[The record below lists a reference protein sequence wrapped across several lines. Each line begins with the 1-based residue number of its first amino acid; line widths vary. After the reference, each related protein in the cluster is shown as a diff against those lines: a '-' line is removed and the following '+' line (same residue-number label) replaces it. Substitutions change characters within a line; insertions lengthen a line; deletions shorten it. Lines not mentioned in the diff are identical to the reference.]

1 MKSFVRYDK
10 SSNTLI
16 TESNRKIPDFC
27 LKSIQD
33 ENKKCQN
40 FYNKIISDCNEGMHK
55 CPYGFYCYYKKNT
68 IYTSIILKDKD
79 NSKLNRT
86 LKARNDK
93 INNYALY
100 SEEQLKD
107 IMEDIDNLYTKNI
120 ELRDCMHDLRNMG
133 GYFNSM
139 SETIEMKHPELIGQD
154 DDIKAMLSLY
164 DLINYRLNV
173 YYGIREAD
181 NKRFK
186 GKLYPI
192 LRKLQIMMKYQAKK
206 KKVNVKIDFEQK
218 NTEKKAPQPAPVIKK
233 YSILFENIDEKQ
245 YNKVKKLS
253 EKNNTRL
260 EVVDAYSNTYSIWK
274 VYEKSDTG
282 NEMFG
287 TDKVNHIEDFLTQSD
302 AVEYA
307 KSRNLD
313 ALIKQVGITEKSY
326 TVKLCCSE
334 LDNAK
339 KIAKN
344 SNITDKII
352 KIVRAE

>member
-1 MKSFVRYDK
+1 MHNLNLYSYYDK
-10 SSNTLI
+10 SLADVNREYL
-16 TESNRKIPDFC
+16 ES
-27 LKSIQD
+27 LK
-33 ENKKCQN
+33 NKPKRV
-40 FYNKIISDCNEGMHK
+40 SR
-55 CPYGFYCYYKKNT
+55 
-68 IYTSIILKDKD
+68 
-79 NSKLNRT
+79 SKLN
-86 LKARNDK
+86 
-93 INNYALY
+93 
-100 SEEQLKD
+100 
-107 IMEDIDNLYTKNI
+107 
-120 ELRDCMHDLRNMG
+120 
-133 GYFNSM
+133 
-139 SETIEMKHPELIGQD
+139 
-154 DDIKAMLSLY
+154 
-164 DLINYRLNV
+164 
-173 YYGIREAD
+173 
-181 NKRFK
+181 
-186 GKLYPI
+186 
-192 LRKLQIMMKYQAKK
+192 
-206 KKVNVKIDFEQK
+206 KKVALAAAITLATGLIIANYLGVFSEKVVEVVETPPPVDTRTEEEKQGYVQIQIFEFADTPVEIITEPATQNDNYTGKVIQTAKAENIAKPAVNNSKEAEKNTDKTKEIEKQTAAKSAAVKKEQK
-218 NTEKKAPQPAPVIKK
+218 NTEKKAPPPAPVIKK

-339 KIAKN
+339 KIAQN

>member
-1 MKSFVRYDK
+1 MHNLNLYSYYDK
-10 SSNTLI
+10 SLADVNREYL
-16 TESNRKIPDFC
+16 ES
-27 LKSIQD
+27 LK
-33 ENKKCQN
+33 NKPKRV
-40 FYNKIISDCNEGMHK
+40 SR
-55 CPYGFYCYYKKNT
+55 
-68 IYTSIILKDKD
+68 
-79 NSKLNRT
+79 SKLNKKVALAAAITLATGLIIANYLGVFSEKVVEVVEAPPPVDTRT
-86 LKARNDK
+86 
-93 INNYALY
+93 
-100 SEEQLKD
+100 EEEKQ
-107 IMEDIDNLYTKNI
+107 
-120 ELRDCMHDLRNMG
+120 
-133 GYFNSM
+133 GYVQIQIFEFADTPV
-139 SETIEMKHPELIGQD
+139 ETITEPATQNDNYTGKVIQTA
-154 DDIKAMLSLY
+154 KAENITKPAVNNSK
-164 DLINYRLNV
+164 
-173 YYGIREAD
+173 EAEKNTD
-181 NKRFK
+181 KTK
-186 GKLYPI
+186 EIEK
-192 LRKLQIMMKYQAKK
+192 QTAAKSAAVK
-206 KKVNVKIDFEQK
+206 KEQK
-218 NTEKKAPQPAPVIKK
+218 NTEKKAPPPAPVIKK

-245 YNKVKKLS
+245 YNKVKELS

-287 TDKVNHIEDFLTQSD
+287 TDKVNHIEDFLTQID

-339 KIAKN
+339 KIAQN

>member
-1 MKSFVRYDK
+1 MHNLNLYSYYDK
-10 SSNTLI
+10 SLADVNREYL
-16 TESNRKIPDFC
+16 ES
-27 LKSIQD
+27 LK
-33 ENKKCQN
+33 NKPKRV
-40 FYNKIISDCNEGMHK
+40 SR
-55 CPYGFYCYYKKNT
+55 
-68 IYTSIILKDKD
+68 
-79 NSKLNRT
+79 SKLNKKVALAAAITLATGLIIANYLGVFSEKVVEVVETPPPVDTRT
-86 LKARNDK
+86 
-93 INNYALY
+93 
-100 SEEQLKD
+100 EEEKQ
-107 IMEDIDNLYTKNI
+107 
-120 ELRDCMHDLRNMG
+120 
-133 GYFNSM
+133 GYVQIQIFEFADTPV
-139 SETIEMKHPELIGQD
+139 ETITEPATQNDNYTGKVIQTA
-154 DDIKAMLSLY
+154 KAENIAKPAVNNSK
-164 DLINYRLNV
+164 
-173 YYGIREAD
+173 EAEKNTD
-181 NKRFK
+181 KTK
-186 GKLYPI
+186 EIEK
-192 LRKLQIMMKYQAKK
+192 QTAAKSAAVK
-206 KKVNVKIDFEQK
+206 KEQK
-218 NTEKKAPQPAPVIKK
+218 NTEKKAPPPAPVIKK

-339 KIAKN
+339 KIAQN

>member
-1 MKSFVRYDK
+1 MHNLNLYSYYDK
-10 SSNTLI
+10 SLADVNREYL
-16 TESNRKIPDFC
+16 ES
-27 LKSIQD
+27 LK
-33 ENKKCQN
+33 NKPKRV
-40 FYNKIISDCNEGMHK
+40 SR
-55 CPYGFYCYYKKNT
+55 
-68 IYTSIILKDKD
+68 
-79 NSKLNRT
+79 SKLNKKVALAAAITLATGLIIANYLGVFSEKVVEVVEAPPPVDTRT
-86 LKARNDK
+86 
-93 INNYALY
+93 
-100 SEEQLKD
+100 EEEKQ
-107 IMEDIDNLYTKNI
+107 
-120 ELRDCMHDLRNMG
+120 
-133 GYFNSM
+133 GYVQIQIFEFADTPV
-139 SETIEMKHPELIGQD
+139 ETITEPATQNDNYTGKVIQTA
-154 DDIKAMLSLY
+154 KAENIAKPAVNNSK
-164 DLINYRLNV
+164 
-173 YYGIREAD
+173 EAEKNTD
-181 NKRFK
+181 KTK
-186 GKLYPI
+186 EIEK
-192 LRKLQIMMKYQAKK
+192 QTAAKSAAVK
-206 KKVNVKIDFEQK
+206 KDQK
-218 NTEKKAPQPAPVIKK
+218 NTEKKAPPPAPVIKK

>member
-1 MKSFVRYDK
+1 MHNLNLYSYYDK
-10 SSNTLI
+10 SLADVNREYL
-16 TESNRKIPDFC
+16 ES
-27 LKSIQD
+27 LK
-33 ENKKCQN
+33 NKPKRV
-40 FYNKIISDCNEGMHK
+40 SR
-55 CPYGFYCYYKKNT
+55 
-68 IYTSIILKDKD
+68 
-79 NSKLNRT
+79 SKLNKKVALAAAITLATGLIIANYLGVFSEKVVEVVEAPPPVDTRT
-86 LKARNDK
+86 
-93 INNYALY
+93 
-100 SEEQLKD
+100 EEEKQ
-107 IMEDIDNLYTKNI
+107 
-120 ELRDCMHDLRNMG
+120 
-133 GYFNSM
+133 GYVQIQIFEFADTPV
-139 SETIEMKHPELIGQD
+139 ETITEPATQNDNYTGKVIQTA
-154 DDIKAMLSLY
+154 KAENIAKPAVNNSK
-164 DLINYRLNV
+164 
-173 YYGIREAD
+173 EAEKNTD
-181 NKRFK
+181 KTK
-186 GKLYPI
+186 EIEK
-192 LRKLQIMMKYQAKK
+192 QTAAKSAAVK
-206 KKVNVKIDFEQK
+206 KEQK
-218 NTEKKAPQPAPVIKK
+218 NTEKKAPPPAPVIKK

-245 YNKVKKLS
+245 YNKVKELS

-274 VYEKSDTG
+274 VYEKSYTG

-339 KIAKN
+339 KIAQN

>member
-1 MKSFVRYDK
+1 MHNLNLYSYYDK
-10 SSNTLI
+10 SLADVNREYL
-16 TESNRKIPDFC
+16 ES
-27 LKSIQD
+27 LK
-33 ENKKCQN
+33 NKPKRV
-40 FYNKIISDCNEGMHK
+40 SR
-55 CPYGFYCYYKKNT
+55 
-68 IYTSIILKDKD
+68 
-79 NSKLNRT
+79 SKLNKKVALAAAITLATGLIIANYLGVFSEKVVEVVEAPPPVDTRT
-86 LKARNDK
+86 
-93 INNYALY
+93 
-100 SEEQLKD
+100 EEEKQ
-107 IMEDIDNLYTKNI
+107 
-120 ELRDCMHDLRNMG
+120 
-133 GYFNSM
+133 GYVQIQIFEFADTPV
-139 SETIEMKHPELIGQD
+139 ETITEPATQNDNYTSKVIQTA
-154 DDIKAMLSLY
+154 KAENIAKPAVNNSK
-164 DLINYRLNV
+164 
-173 YYGIREAD
+173 EAEKNTD
-181 NKRFK
+181 KTK
-186 GKLYPI
+186 EIEK
-192 LRKLQIMMKYQAKK
+192 QTAAKSAAVK
-206 KKVNVKIDFEQK
+206 KEQK
-218 NTEKKAPQPAPVIKK
+218 NTEKKAPPPAPVIKK

-245 YNKVKKLS
+245 YNKVKELS

-339 KIAKN
+339 KIAQN

>member
-1 MKSFVRYDK
+1 MHNLNLYSYYDK
-10 SSNTLI
+10 SLADVNREYL
-16 TESNRKIPDFC
+16 ES
-27 LKSIQD
+27 LK
-33 ENKKCQN
+33 NKPKRV
-40 FYNKIISDCNEGMHK
+40 SR
-55 CPYGFYCYYKKNT
+55 
-68 IYTSIILKDKD
+68 
-79 NSKLNRT
+79 SKLNKKVALAAAITLATGLIIANYLGVFSEKVVEVVEAPPPVDTRT
-86 LKARNDK
+86 
-93 INNYALY
+93 
-100 SEEQLKD
+100 EEEKQ
-107 IMEDIDNLYTKNI
+107 
-120 ELRDCMHDLRNMG
+120 
-133 GYFNSM
+133 GYVQIQIFEFADTPV
-139 SETIEMKHPELIGQD
+139 ETITEPATQNDNYTGKVIQTA
-154 DDIKAMLSLY
+154 KAENIAKPAVNNSK
-164 DLINYRLNV
+164 
-173 YYGIREAD
+173 EAEKNTD
-181 NKRFK
+181 KTK
-186 GKLYPI
+186 EIEK
-192 LRKLQIMMKYQAKK
+192 QTAAKSAAVK
-206 KKVNVKIDFEQK
+206 KEQK
-218 NTEKKAPQPAPVIKK
+218 NTEKKAPPPAPVIKK

-245 YNKVKKLS
+245 YNKVKELS

>member
-1 MKSFVRYDK
+1 MHNLNLYSYYDK
-10 SSNTLI
+10 SLADVNREYL
-16 TESNRKIPDFC
+16 ES
-27 LKSIQD
+27 LK
-33 ENKKCQN
+33 NKPKRV
-40 FYNKIISDCNEGMHK
+40 SR
-55 CPYGFYCYYKKNT
+55 
-68 IYTSIILKDKD
+68 
-79 NSKLNRT
+79 SKLNKKVALAAAITLATGLIIANYLGVFSEKVVEVVEAPPPVDTRT
-86 LKARNDK
+86 
-93 INNYALY
+93 
-100 SEEQLKD
+100 EEEKQ
-107 IMEDIDNLYTKNI
+107 
-120 ELRDCMHDLRNMG
+120 
-133 GYFNSM
+133 GYVQIQIFEFADTPV
-139 SETIEMKHPELIGQD
+139 ETITEPATQNDNYTGKVIQTA
-154 DDIKAMLSLY
+154 KAENIAKPTVNNSK
-164 DLINYRLNV
+164 
-173 YYGIREAD
+173 EAEKNTD
-181 NKRFK
+181 KTK
-186 GKLYPI
+186 EIEK
-192 LRKLQIMMKYQAKK
+192 QTAAKSAAVK
-206 KKVNVKIDFEQK
+206 KEQK
-218 NTEKKAPQPAPVIKK
+218 NTEKKAPPPAPVIKK

-245 YNKVKKLS
+245 YNKVKELS

-339 KIAKN
+339 KIAQN

>member
-1 MKSFVRYDK
+1 MEVVETPPPVDTRTEEEKQGYVQIQIFEFADTPVE
-10 SSNTLI
+10 TI
-16 TESNRKIPDFC
+16 TEPATQNDNYTGKV
-27 LKSIQD
+27 IQTAKA
-33 ENKKCQN
+33 ENIAKPAVNNSK
-40 FYNKIISDCNEGMHK
+40 EAE
-55 CPYGFYCYYKKNT
+55 KNT
-68 IYTSIILKDKD
+68 DK
-79 NSKLNRT
+79 
-86 LKARNDK
+86 
-93 INNYALY
+93 
-100 SEEQLKD
+100 
-107 IMEDIDNLYTKNI
+107 TKEI
-120 ELRDCMHDLRNMG
+120 EKQ
-133 GYFNSM
+133 
-139 SETIEMKHPELIGQD
+139 T
-154 DDIKAMLSLY
+154 A
-164 DLINYRLNV
+164 
-173 YYGIREAD
+173 
-181 NKRFK
+181 
-186 GKLYPI
+186 
-192 LRKLQIMMKYQAKK
+192 AKCAAVK
-206 KKVNVKIDFEQK
+206 KEHK
-218 NTEKKAPQPAPVIKK
+218 NTEKKAPPPAPVIRK
-233 YSILFENIDEKQ
+233 YAILFENIDEKQ
-245 YNKVKKLS
+245 YNKVKELS

>member
-1 MKSFVRYDK
+1 MHNLNLYSYYDK
-10 SSNTLI
+10 SLADVNREYL
-16 TESNRKIPDFC
+16 ES
-27 LKSIQD
+27 LK
-33 ENKKCQN
+33 NKPKRV
-40 FYNKIISDCNEGMHK
+40 SR
-55 CPYGFYCYYKKNT
+55 
-68 IYTSIILKDKD
+68 
-79 NSKLNRT
+79 SKLNKKVALAAAITLATGLIIANYLGVFSEKVVEVVEAPPPVDTRT
-86 LKARNDK
+86 
-93 INNYALY
+93 
-100 SEEQLKD
+100 EEEKQ
-107 IMEDIDNLYTKNI
+107 
-120 ELRDCMHDLRNMG
+120 
-133 GYFNSM
+133 GYVQIQIFEFADTPV
-139 SETIEMKHPELIGQD
+139 ETITEPATQNDNYTGKVIQTA
-154 DDIKAMLSLY
+154 KAENIAKPAVNNSK
-164 DLINYRLNV
+164 
-173 YYGIREAD
+173 EAEKNTD
-181 NKRFK
+181 KTK
-186 GKLYPI
+186 EIEKQTAV
-192 LRKLQIMMKYQAKK
+192 KSAAVKK
-206 KKVNVKIDFEQK
+206 EQK
-218 NTEKKAPQPAPVIKK
+218 NTEKKAPPPAPVIKK

-245 YNKVKKLS
+245 YNKVKELS

-339 KIAKN
+339 KIAQN

>member
-93 INNYALY
+93 INNYDLY

-218 NTEKKAPQPAPVIKK
+218 NTVVLSKNIYLVMFILMENAIKHSLHNGDINIEFEETDDKTIFKMTNKSPLIETTEYEK
-233 YSILFENIDEKQ
+233 LFERG
-245 YNKVKKLS
+245 YRG
-253 EKNNTRL
+253 KNT
-260 EVVDAYSNTYSIWK
+260 VSK
-274 VYEKSDTG
+274 GTG
-282 NEMFG
+282 
-287 TDKVNHIEDFLTQSD
+287 I
-302 AVEYA
+302 
-307 KSRNLD
+307 
-313 ALIKQVGITEKSY
+313 
-326 TVKLCCSE
+326 
-334 LDNAK
+334 
-339 KIAKN
+339 
-344 SNITDKII
+344 
-352 KIVRAE
+352 

>member
-1 MKSFVRYDK
+1 MHNLNLYSYYDK
-10 SSNTLI
+10 SLADVNREYL
-16 TESNRKIPDFC
+16 ES
-27 LKSIQD
+27 LK
-33 ENKKCQN
+33 NKPKRV
-40 FYNKIISDCNEGMHK
+40 SR
-55 CPYGFYCYYKKNT
+55 
-68 IYTSIILKDKD
+68 
-79 NSKLNRT
+79 SKLNKKVALAAAITLATGLIIANYLGVFSEKVVEVVEAPPPVDTRT
-86 LKARNDK
+86 
-93 INNYALY
+93 
-100 SEEQLKD
+100 EEEKQ
-107 IMEDIDNLYTKNI
+107 
-120 ELRDCMHDLRNMG
+120 
-133 GYFNSM
+133 GYVQIQIFEFADTPV
-139 SETIEMKHPELIGQD
+139 ETITEPATQNDNYTGKVIQTA
-154 DDIKAMLSLY
+154 KAENITKPAVNNSK
-164 DLINYRLNV
+164 
-173 YYGIREAD
+173 EAEKNTD
-181 NKRFK
+181 KTK
-186 GKLYPI
+186 EIEK
-192 LRKLQIMMKYQAKK
+192 QTAAKSAAVK
-206 KKVNVKIDFEQK
+206 KEQK
-218 NTEKKAPQPAPVIKK
+218 NTEKKAPPPAPVIKK

>member
-1 MKSFVRYDK
+1 MHNLNLYSYYDK
-10 SSNTLI
+10 SLADVNREYL
-16 TESNRKIPDFC
+16 ES
-27 LKSIQD
+27 LK
-33 ENKKCQN
+33 NKPKRV
-40 FYNKIISDCNEGMHK
+40 SR
-55 CPYGFYCYYKKNT
+55 
-68 IYTSIILKDKD
+68 
-79 NSKLNRT
+79 SKLNKKVALAAAITLATGLIIANYLGVFSEKVVEVVEAPPPVDTRT
-86 LKARNDK
+86 
-93 INNYALY
+93 
-100 SEEQLKD
+100 EEEKQ
-107 IMEDIDNLYTKNI
+107 
-120 ELRDCMHDLRNMG
+120 
-133 GYFNSM
+133 GYVQIQIFEFADTPV
-139 SETIEMKHPELIGQD
+139 ETITEPATQNDNYTGKVIQTAKAENIAKPAVNNSKEAEKNTDKTKENEKQTAAKSAT
-154 DDIKAMLSLY
+154 IK
-164 DLINYRLNV
+164 
-173 YYGIREAD
+173 
-181 NKRFK
+181 K
-186 GKLYPI
+186 
-192 LRKLQIMMKYQAKK
+192 
-206 KKVNVKIDFEQK
+206 EQK
-218 NTEKKAPQPAPVIKK
+218 NTEKKAPPPAPVIKK

-245 YNKVKKLS
+245 YNKVKELS

-339 KIAKN
+339 KIAQN

>member
-1 MKSFVRYDK
+1 MHNLNLYSYYDK
-10 SSNTLI
+10 SLADVNREYL
-16 TESNRKIPDFC
+16 ES
-27 LKSIQD
+27 LK
-33 ENKKCQN
+33 NKPKRV
-40 FYNKIISDCNEGMHK
+40 SR
-55 CPYGFYCYYKKNT
+55 
-68 IYTSIILKDKD
+68 
-79 NSKLNRT
+79 SKLNKKVALAAAITLATGLIIANYLGVFSEKVVEVVEAPPPVDTRT
-86 LKARNDK
+86 
-93 INNYALY
+93 
-100 SEEQLKD
+100 EEEKQ
-107 IMEDIDNLYTKNI
+107 
-120 ELRDCMHDLRNMG
+120 
-133 GYFNSM
+133 GYVQIQIFEFADTPV
-139 SETIEMKHPELIGQD
+139 ETITEPATQNDNYTGKVIQTA
-154 DDIKAMLSLY
+154 KAENIAKPAVNNSK
-164 DLINYRLNV
+164 
-173 YYGIREAD
+173 EAEKNTD
-181 NKRFK
+181 KTK
-186 GKLYPI
+186 EIEKQTAA
-192 LRKLQIMMKYQAKK
+192 KSAAAKK
-206 KKVNVKIDFEQK
+206 EQK
-218 NTEKKAPQPAPVIKK
+218 NTEKKAPPPAPVIKK

-339 KIAKN
+339 KIAQN

>member
-1 MKSFVRYDK
+1 MHNLNLYSYYDK
-10 SSNTLI
+10 SLADVNREYL
-16 TESNRKIPDFC
+16 ES
-27 LKSIQD
+27 LK
-33 ENKKCQN
+33 NKPKRV
-40 FYNKIISDCNEGMHK
+40 SR
-55 CPYGFYCYYKKNT
+55 
-68 IYTSIILKDKD
+68 
-79 NSKLNRT
+79 SKLNKKVALAAAITLATGLIIANYLGVFSEKVVEVVEAPPPVDTRT
-86 LKARNDK
+86 
-93 INNYALY
+93 
-100 SEEQLKD
+100 EEEKQ
-107 IMEDIDNLYTKNI
+107 
-120 ELRDCMHDLRNMG
+120 
-133 GYFNSM
+133 GYVQIQIFEFADTPV
-139 SETIEMKHPELIGQD
+139 ETITEPATQNDNYTGKVIQTA
-154 DDIKAMLSLY
+154 KAENIAKPAVNNSK
-164 DLINYRLNV
+164 
-173 YYGIREAD
+173 EAEKNTD
-181 NKRFK
+181 KTK
-186 GKLYPI
+186 EIEKQTAA
-192 LRKLQIMMKYQAKK
+192 KSAAAKK
-206 KKVNVKIDFEQK
+206 EQK
-218 NTEKKAPQPAPVIKK
+218 NTEKKAPPPAPVIKK

>member
-1 MKSFVRYDK
+1 MHNLNLYSYYDK
-10 SSNTLI
+10 SLADVNREYL
-16 TESNRKIPDFC
+16 ES
-27 LKSIQD
+27 LK
-33 ENKKCQN
+33 NKPKRV
-40 FYNKIISDCNEGMHK
+40 SR
-55 CPYGFYCYYKKNT
+55 
-68 IYTSIILKDKD
+68 
-79 NSKLNRT
+79 SKLNKKVALAAAITLATGLIIANYLGVFSEKVVEVVEAPPPVDTRT
-86 LKARNDK
+86 
-93 INNYALY
+93 
-100 SEEQLKD
+100 EEEKQ
-107 IMEDIDNLYTKNI
+107 
-120 ELRDCMHDLRNMG
+120 
-133 GYFNSM
+133 GYVQIQIFEFADTPV
-139 SETIEMKHPELIGQD
+139 ETITEPATQNDNDTGKVIQTA
-154 DDIKAMLSLY
+154 KAENIAKPAVNNSK
-164 DLINYRLNV
+164 
-173 YYGIREAD
+173 EAEKNTD
-181 NKRFK
+181 KTK
-186 GKLYPI
+186 EIEK
-192 LRKLQIMMKYQAKK
+192 QTAAKSAAVK
-206 KKVNVKIDFEQK
+206 KEQK
-218 NTEKKAPQPAPVIKK
+218 NTEKKVPPPAPVIKK

-245 YNKVKKLS
+245 YNKVKELS

-339 KIAKN
+339 KIAQN

>member
-1 MKSFVRYDK
+1 MHNLNLYSYYDK
-10 SSNTLI
+10 SLADVNREYL
-16 TESNRKIPDFC
+16 ES
-27 LKSIQD
+27 LK
-33 ENKKCQN
+33 NKPKRV
-40 FYNKIISDCNEGMHK
+40 SR
-55 CPYGFYCYYKKNT
+55 
-68 IYTSIILKDKD
+68 
-79 NSKLNRT
+79 SKLNKKVALAAAITLATGLIIANYLGVFSEKVVEVVEAPPPVDTRT
-86 LKARNDK
+86 
-93 INNYALY
+93 
-100 SEEQLKD
+100 EEEKQ
-107 IMEDIDNLYTKNI
+107 
-120 ELRDCMHDLRNMG
+120 
-133 GYFNSM
+133 GYVQIQIFEFADTPV
-139 SETIEMKHPELIGQD
+139 ETITEPATQNDNDTGKVIQTA
-154 DDIKAMLSLY
+154 KAENIAKPAVTKPAVNNSK
-164 DLINYRLNV
+164 
-173 YYGIREAD
+173 EAEKNTD
-181 NKRFK
+181 KTK
-186 GKLYPI
+186 EIEK
-192 LRKLQIMMKYQAKK
+192 QTAAKSAAVK
-206 KKVNVKIDFEQK
+206 KEQK
-218 NTEKKAPQPAPVIKK
+218 NTEKKAPPPAPVIKK

-245 YNKVKKLS
+245 YNKVKELS
-253 EKNNTRL
+253 EKNNTRI

-339 KIAKN
+339 KIAQN

>member
-1 MKSFVRYDK
+1 MHNLNLYSYYDK
-10 SSNTLI
+10 SLADVNREYL
-16 TESNRKIPDFC
+16 ES
-27 LKSIQD
+27 LK
-33 ENKKCQN
+33 NKPKRV
-40 FYNKIISDCNEGMHK
+40 SR
-55 CPYGFYCYYKKNT
+55 
-68 IYTSIILKDKD
+68 
-79 NSKLNRT
+79 SKLNKKVALAAAITLATGLIIANYLGVFSEKVVEVVEAPPPVDTRT
-86 LKARNDK
+86 
-93 INNYALY
+93 
-100 SEEQLKD
+100 EEEKQ
-107 IMEDIDNLYTKNI
+107 
-120 ELRDCMHDLRNMG
+120 
-133 GYFNSM
+133 GYVQIQIFEFADTPV
-139 SETIEMKHPELIGQD
+139 ETITEPATQNDNYTGKVIQTA
-154 DDIKAMLSLY
+154 KAENIAKPAVNNSK
-164 DLINYRLNV
+164 
-173 YYGIREAD
+173 EAEKNTD
-181 NKRFK
+181 KTK
-186 GKLYPI
+186 EIEK
-192 LRKLQIMMKYQAKK
+192 QTAAKSAAVK
-206 KKVNVKIDFEQK
+206 KEQK
-218 NTEKKAPQPAPVIKK
+218 NTEKKAPPPAPVIKK

-245 YNKVKKLS
+245 YNKVKELS

-339 KIAKN
+339 KIAQN

>member
-1 MKSFVRYDK
+1 MHNLNLYSYYDK
-10 SSNTLI
+10 SLADVNREYL
-16 TESNRKIPDFC
+16 ES
-27 LKSIQD
+27 LK
-33 ENKKCQN
+33 NKPKRV
-40 FYNKIISDCNEGMHK
+40 SR
-55 CPYGFYCYYKKNT
+55 
-68 IYTSIILKDKD
+68 
-79 NSKLNRT
+79 SKLNKKVALAAAITLATGLIIANYLGVFSEKVVEVVEAPPPVDTRT
-86 LKARNDK
+86 
-93 INNYALY
+93 
-100 SEEQLKD
+100 EEEKQ
-107 IMEDIDNLYTKNI
+107 
-120 ELRDCMHDLRNMG
+120 
-133 GYFNSM
+133 GYVQIQIFEFADTPV
-139 SETIEMKHPELIGQD
+139 ETITEPATQNDNYTGKVIQTA
-154 DDIKAMLSLY
+154 KAENIAKPAVNNSK
-164 DLINYRLNV
+164 
-173 YYGIREAD
+173 EAEK
-181 NKRFK
+181 NTEKTK
-186 GKLYPI
+186 EIEK
-192 LRKLQIMMKYQAKK
+192 QTAAESATVKK
-206 KKVNVKIDFEQK
+206 EQK
-218 NTEKKAPQPAPVIKK
+218 NTEKKAPPPAPVIKK

>member
-1 MKSFVRYDK
+1 MHNLNLYSYYDK
-10 SSNTLI
+10 SLADVNREYL
-16 TESNRKIPDFC
+16 ES
-27 LKSIQD
+27 LK
-33 ENKKCQN
+33 NKPKRV
-40 FYNKIISDCNEGMHK
+40 SR
-55 CPYGFYCYYKKNT
+55 
-68 IYTSIILKDKD
+68 
-79 NSKLNRT
+79 SKLNKKVALAAAITLATGLIIANYLGVFSEKVVEVVETPPPVDTRT
-86 LKARNDK
+86 
-93 INNYALY
+93 
-100 SEEQLKD
+100 EEEKQ
-107 IMEDIDNLYTKNI
+107 
-120 ELRDCMHDLRNMG
+120 
-133 GYFNSM
+133 GYVQIQIFEFADTPV
-139 SETIEMKHPELIGQD
+139 ETITEPATQNDNYTGKVIQTA
-154 DDIKAMLSLY
+154 KAENIAKPAVNNSK
-164 DLINYRLNV
+164 
-173 YYGIREAD
+173 EAEKNTD
-181 NKRFK
+181 KTK
-186 GKLYPI
+186 EIEK
-192 LRKLQIMMKYQAKK
+192 QTAAKSAAVK
-206 KKVNVKIDFEQK
+206 KEQK
-218 NTEKKAPQPAPVIKK
+218 NTEKKAPPPAPVIKK

-253 EKNNTRL
+253 EKNNTIL

>member
-1 MKSFVRYDK
+1 MHNLNLYSYYDK
-10 SSNTLI
+10 SLADVNREYL
-16 TESNRKIPDFC
+16 ES
-27 LKSIQD
+27 LK
-33 ENKKCQN
+33 NKPKRV
-40 FYNKIISDCNEGMHK
+40 SR
-55 CPYGFYCYYKKNT
+55 
-68 IYTSIILKDKD
+68 
-79 NSKLNRT
+79 SKLNKKVALAAAITLATGLIIANYLGVFSEKVVEVVEAPPPVDTRT
-86 LKARNDK
+86 
-93 INNYALY
+93 
-100 SEEQLKD
+100 EEEKQ
-107 IMEDIDNLYTKNI
+107 
-120 ELRDCMHDLRNMG
+120 
-133 GYFNSM
+133 GYVQIQIFEFADTPV
-139 SETIEMKHPELIGQD
+139 ETITEPATQNDNYTGKVIQTA
-154 DDIKAMLSLY
+154 KAENIAKPAVNNSK
-164 DLINYRLNV
+164 
-173 YYGIREAD
+173 EAEKNTD
-181 NKRFK
+181 KTK
-186 GKLYPI
+186 EIEK
-192 LRKLQIMMKYQAKK
+192 QTAAKSAAVK
-206 KKVNVKIDFEQK
+206 KEQK
-218 NTEKKAPQPAPVIKK
+218 NTEKKAPPPAPVIKK

-339 KIAKN
+339 KIAQN

>member
-1 MKSFVRYDK
+1 MHNLNLYSYYDK
-10 SSNTLI
+10 SLADVNREYL
-16 TESNRKIPDFC
+16 ES
-27 LKSIQD
+27 LK
-33 ENKKCQN
+33 NKPKRV
-40 FYNKIISDCNEGMHK
+40 SR
-55 CPYGFYCYYKKNT
+55 
-68 IYTSIILKDKD
+68 
-79 NSKLNRT
+79 SKLNKKVALAAAITLATGLIIANYLGVFSEKVVEVVETPPPVDTRT
-86 LKARNDK
+86 
-93 INNYALY
+93 
-100 SEEQLKD
+100 EEEKQ
-107 IMEDIDNLYTKNI
+107 
-120 ELRDCMHDLRNMG
+120 
-133 GYFNSM
+133 GYVQIQIFEFADTPV
-139 SETIEMKHPELIGQD
+139 ETITELATQNDNYTGKVIQTA
-154 DDIKAMLSLY
+154 KAENITKPAVNNSK
-164 DLINYRLNV
+164 
-173 YYGIREAD
+173 EAEKNTD
-181 NKRFK
+181 KTK
-186 GKLYPI
+186 EIEK
-192 LRKLQIMMKYQAKK
+192 QTAAKSAAVK
-206 KKVNVKIDFEQK
+206 KEQK
-218 NTEKKAPQPAPVIKK
+218 NTEKKAPPPAPVIKK

-245 YNKVKKLS
+245 YNKVKELS

>member
-16 TESNRKIPDFC
+16 TESNRIVPDFC

-93 INNYALY
+93 INNYDLY

-218 NTEKKAPQPAPVIKK
+218 NTVVLSKNIYLVMFILMENAIKHSLHNGDINIEFEETDDKTIFKMTNKSPLIETAEYEK
-233 YSILFENIDEKQ
+233 LFERGYRGKNTVSKGTGIGLSMVKEILEKHEYNFKANIIRI
-245 YNKVKKLS
+245 NNS
-253 EKNNTRL
+253 ESL
-260 EVVDAYSNTYSIWK
+260 FSFV
-274 VYEKSDTG
+274 
-282 NEMFG
+282 
-287 TDKVNHIEDFLTQSD
+287 IEFPCQ
-302 AVEYA
+302 
-307 KSRNLD
+307 
-313 ALIKQVGITEKSY
+313 I
-326 TVKLCCSE
+326 
-334 LDNAK
+334 
-339 KIAKN
+339 
-344 SNITDKII
+344 
-352 KIVRAE
+352 